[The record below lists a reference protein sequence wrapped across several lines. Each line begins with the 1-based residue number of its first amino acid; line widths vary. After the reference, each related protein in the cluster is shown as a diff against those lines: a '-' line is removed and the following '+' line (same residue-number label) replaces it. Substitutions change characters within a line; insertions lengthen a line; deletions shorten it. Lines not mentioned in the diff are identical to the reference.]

1 MSLQKRETV
10 TEALKQITG
19 VEMKMKY
26 ISYWEYCPEVSAK
39 VIEKF
44 KKRSD
49 LKIKTLYGPCHV
61 GLETKGFTIFE
72 ADSSEVLADYATFY
86 LPELTMKIFPINDSS
101 QMVASWQKYNK

>member
-1 MSLQKRETV
+1 
-10 TEALKQITG
+10 
-19 VEMKMKY
+19 MKY
-26 ISYWEYCPEVSAK
+26 ISYWEYCPEDSHK

-72 ADSSEVLADYATFY
+72 TDSPEALADYASY
-86 LPELTMKIFPINDSS
+86 YIPDLSMKIYPINDSS
-101 QMVASWQKYNK
+101 QMVSSWEKYHK

>member
-1 MSLQKRETV
+1 
-10 TEALKQITG
+10 
-19 VEMKMKY
+19 MKY
-26 ISYWEYCPEVSAK
+26 ICYWEYCAEDARK

-72 ADSSEVLADYATFY
+72 TDSPEVLADYSSFY
-86 LPELTMKIFPINDSS
+86 MPVLSMKIYPINDSS
-101 QMVASWQKYNK
+101 QMVASWEKYNK

>member
-1 MSLQKRETV
+1 
-10 TEALKQITG
+10 
-19 VEMKMKY
+19 MKY
-26 ISYWEYCPEVSAK
+26 ISYWEYCPEDARK

-72 ADSSEVLADYATFY
+72 ADSSEVLADYASY
-86 LPELTMKIFPINDSS
+86 YIPVLSMKIYPINDSS
-101 QMVASWQKYNK
+101 QMVISWEKYNK

>member
-1 MSLQKRETV
+1 
-10 TEALKQITG
+10 
-19 VEMKMKY
+19 MKY
-26 ISYWEYCPEVSAK
+26 ICYWEYCAEDARK

-72 ADSSEVLADYATFY
+72 ADSSEVLADYASFY
-86 LPELTMKIFPINDSS
+86 MPVLSINIYQINDSS
-101 QMVASWQKYNK
+101 QMVASWEKYNK